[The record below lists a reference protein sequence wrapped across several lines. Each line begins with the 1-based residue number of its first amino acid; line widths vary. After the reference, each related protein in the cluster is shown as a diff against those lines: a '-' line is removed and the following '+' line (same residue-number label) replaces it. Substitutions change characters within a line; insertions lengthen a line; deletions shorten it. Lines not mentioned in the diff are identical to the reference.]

1 MTTRHAITDTQLGQ
15 LTLVADGSDLTG
27 LYFPGHWT
35 RPDRAAF
42 GPEAAEGDD
51 ALFAGTARQLAQYL
65 AGERTAFELPA
76 ATHGSPFE
84 ERVWALLKQ
93 IPYGSV
99 TTYGALASELGD
111 PGLAQDVGRAVGR
124 NPLSLIVPCHRV
136 IGANGK
142 LTGYAG
148 GLRRK
153 QFLLELEQA
162 IPSAEP
168 AAAGHALT
176 LF

>member
-1 MTTRHAITDTQLGQ
+1 MTARHATTDTQLGQ

-42 GPEAAEGDD
+42 GPEAAQGDD
-51 ALFAGTARQLAQYL
+51 ALFARAAEQLAQYL
-65 AGERTAFELPA
+65 AGERTEFELPA

-99 TTYGALASELGD
+99 TTYGALASELGA

-148 GLRRK
+148 GLPRK

-162 IPSAEP
+162 IPAADS
-168 AAAGHALT
+168 AAARRALT

>member
-1 MTTRHAITDTQLGQ
+1 MATRHATTESELGL

-35 RPDRAAF
+35 RPGPASF
-42 GPEAAEGDD
+42 GPQVEAHGD
-51 ALFAGTARQLAQYL
+51 ALFTQTAEQLAQYL
-65 AGERTAFELPA
+65 AGHRTAFELPV

-84 ERVWALLKQ
+84 ERVWALLGQ
-93 IPYGSV
+93 IPYGSL
-99 TTYGALASELGD
+99 TTYGALATELGD
-111 PGLAQDVGRAVGR
+111 RALAQDVGRAVGR
-124 NPLSLIVPCHRV
+124 NPLSVIVPCHRV

-162 IPSAEP
+162 VP
-168 AAAGHALT
+168 AAAGSSALT